1 MKKTVKIISAAVLII
16 LCLGLVACGTLPG
29 SPEEAVKKMKNKG
42 YEAEYDGSG
51 VTAIRIDGDGQPADM
66 IFAMMTE
73 SESQAKQVYPYLK
86 QMYETQMSS
95 MEQVGFKVK
104 TGYEGKWVYFGTQAA
119 IEAFK
124 R

>member
-104 TGYEGKWVYFGTQAA
+104 TGYEGKWVYFGTQNA

>member
-73 SESQAKQVYPYLK
+73 SESQAKQVYPYIK

-104 TGYEGKWVYFGTQAA
+104 TGYEGKWVYFGTQNA